1 MKNRYLLSLAVIS
14 SMVLVNYSFAQDEA
28 ASDVEEVI
36 TTGSRIAR
44 PETATSAPVTVVDA
58 GDIKASGLTDLGEV
72 LRRIAATQG
81 SVPDL
86 STNNGGSG
94 GVRYSLRG
102 IGSART
108 LILLNGRRVVPMG
121 NGAAASPDLSH
132 IPTAMVERIEILKDG
147 ASAIYGSDAMAGVV
161 NIITKQSAEGVA
173 LEYYLSESQ
182 DTNAAN
188 EQVDL
193 VVGVDGNKGSTVF
206 GMSVSDQTGAYMA
219 EQPWSFYEV
228 WGP

>member
-28 ASDVEEVI
+28 ASDVEEVV

-94 GVRYSLRG
+94 GVNYSLRG

-121 NGAAASPDLSH
+121 NGASATPDLSH

-173 LEYYLSESQ
+173 LEYYLSES
-182 DTNAAN
+182 
-188 EQVDL
+188 
-193 VVGVDGNKGSTVF
+193 
-206 GMSVSDQTGAYMA
+206 
-219 EQPWSFYEV
+219 
-228 WGP
+228 

>member
-14 SMVLVNYSFAQDEA
+14 SMVLVNYSYAQDEA
-28 ASDVEEVI
+28 ASDVEEVV

-102 IGSART
+102 IGTSRT
-108 LILLNGRRVVPMG
+108 LILLNGRKKDLAIASIIGSYITSAIWFTSSTSFANPAVSIARSLTDTFTGIHFSNVPMF
-121 NGAAASPDLSH
+121 
-132 IPTAMVERIEILKDG
+132 
-147 ASAIYGSDAMAGVV
+147 
-161 NIITKQSAEGVA
+161 IIAQFISIG
-173 LEYYLSESQ
+173 
-182 DTNAAN
+182 
-188 EQVDL
+188 L
-193 VVGVDGNKGSTVF
+193 VLIVF
-206 GMSVSDQTGAYMA
+206 KKI
-219 EQPWSFYEV
+219 FK
-228 WGP
+228 

>member
-28 ASDVEEVI
+28 ASDVEEVV

-102 IGSART
+102 IGTSRT

-121 NGAAASPDLSH
+121 NGAADHLIFHTFQQQWSKELKFLKTEPQLF
-132 IPTAMVERIEILKDG
+132 MVQMLW
-147 ASAIYGSDAMAGVV
+147 
-161 NIITKQSAEGVA
+161 
-173 LEYYLSESQ
+173 
-182 DTNAAN
+182 
-188 EQVDL
+188 QV
-193 VVGVDGNKGSTVF
+193 
-206 GMSVSDQTGAYMA
+206 
-219 EQPWSFYEV
+219 W
-228 WGP
+228 